1 MGKHT
6 APRMGTELAAPPQQT
21 AATIPKAQRIAER
34 RGLDVDRVEH
44 VTETSEIAFES
55 GVIYYADGPIE
66 HTGTVDVDHA
76 TNTGLVGTTDDARLV
91 IPRGNWN
98 YDIFIRGGHDLIVSG
113 IDFDQRAGGGARGRI
128 WMAGDNAHV
137 EHLETLGLTSE
148 PGYDPDDPSGHDMA
162 GPTFYLPAT
171 HKDADTY
178 LRDVRVVNGGTMQS
192 EHWGMGPIGVW
203 MATEH
208 TGTLHVDGFEHVD
221 CPSDSIYITNTTG
234 SVDVDN
240 SSFENCCTAA
250 IRIAKGK
257 IRNCEVSFDYRD
269 TLLSNSDNP
278 GNANVGIMIEAKQG
292 ESGVSIEDTTV
303 NMRNVASCSAAI
315 VCRNMTTPGRITRIE
330 NVKTSVSDNA
340 DDAADVM
347 SMDAGARIDRV
358 VDTEMSGTATGGES
372 VVNYGAGTISL
383 SNVDLDYPDGR
394 RRSRG
399 SVS

>member
-6 APRMGTELAAPPQQT
+6 APRMGTELAEPPQVT
-21 AATIPKAQRIAER
+21 TNTVPKAQRIAEK
-34 RGLDVDRVEH
+34 RGINVDRVKH
-44 VTETSEIAFES
+44 VSKTSEIDFEN
-55 GVIYYADGPIE
+55 GVIYSADGPIE
-66 HTGTVDVDHA
+66 HDGTINVGHA
-76 TNTGLVGTTDDARLV
+76 RNTGLVGVTDDARLI
-91 IPRGNWN
+91 IPRGNWD
-98 YDIFIRGGHDLIVSG
+98 YDIFIRDGENLIYSG
-113 IDFDQRAGGGARGRI
+113 VDFDQRRGGGARGRL
-128 WMAGDNAHV
+128 WLAGDNVHV
-137 EHLETLGLTSE
+137 EHLETLGLTPE
-148 PGYDPDDPSGHDMA
+148 PGYDPDDPAGHDMA

-171 HKDADTY
+171 GENADTY
-178 LRDVRVVNGGTMQS
+178 LRNVRVVNGGVMQS

-234 SVDVDN
+234 SVIVDN

-250 IRIAKGK
+250 IRIAKGE
-257 IRNCEVSFDYRD
+257 IRNCEVSFDYDD
-269 TLLSNSDNP
+269 TRLENADNP

-303 NMRNVASCSAAI
+303 EMRNVASCSSAI

-330 NVKTSVSDNA
+330 NCETSVSDNA

-347 SMDAGARIDRV
+347 AMDSGARVDRV

-372 VVNYGAGTISL
+372 VANYGAGTISL
-383 SNVDLDYPDGR
+383 SNVDIDYPRGR
-394 RRSRG
+394 KRSRG